1 MSRRLE
7 EENRTMDEALR
18 QYQQDLLR
26 ARLSRRRFMTMAAFG
41 GASAFLAACSGSTT
55 PAASTSA
62 SGAAPSTAPLTAPST
77 EASVAPSPAASYELE
92 SELYLFNW
100 SDYFSPDNKKKFQKD
115 FALSNFV
122 EDTYPSNEEMLAK
135 LKAGGKGQYDI
146 AVPTEEFVATLAK

>member
-55 PAASTSA
+55 PAPSA
-62 SGAAPSTAPLTAPST
+62 SASAGAPPPAAPPAPHTRAERLGLGGGAQHG
-77 EASVAPSPAASYELE
+77 ALDGSVDRSLRG
-92 SELYLFNW
+92 SEPGRQLR
-100 SDYFSPDNKKKFQKD
+100 
-115 FALSNFV
+115 ARV
-122 EDTYPSNEEMLAK
+122 
-135 LKAGGKGQYDI
+135 G
-146 AVPTEEFVATLAK
+146 AVPVQLVR